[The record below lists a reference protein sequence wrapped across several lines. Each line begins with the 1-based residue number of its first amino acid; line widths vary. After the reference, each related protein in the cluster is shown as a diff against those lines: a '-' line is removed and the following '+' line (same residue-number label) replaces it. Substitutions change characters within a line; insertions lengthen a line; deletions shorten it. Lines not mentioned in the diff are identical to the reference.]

1 MKHALSGETSAQPE
15 PKAGYQ
21 LMRLKMKLLR
31 SKATFKTRRG
41 GIGPVGNSSLSV
53 QILRPSAIFAPSFT
67 ELWDKVYS
75 RGLHGL
81 EGCLHSSSS
90 SETRSDILRDLYNL
104 Y

>member
-1 MKHALSGETSAQPE
+1 MKHALSGKTSAQPV

-53 QILRPSAIFAPSFT
+53 QILRLSAIFASSFT
-67 ELWDKVYS
+67 D
-75 RGLHGL
+75 
-81 EGCLHSSSS
+81 
-90 SETRSDILRDLYNL
+90 SETRYIRVASTG
-104 Y
+104 